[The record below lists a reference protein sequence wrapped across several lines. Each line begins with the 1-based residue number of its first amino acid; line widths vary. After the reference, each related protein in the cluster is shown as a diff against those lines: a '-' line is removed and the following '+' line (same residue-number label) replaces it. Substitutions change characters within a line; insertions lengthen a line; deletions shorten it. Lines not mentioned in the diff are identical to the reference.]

1 MEELVNELKEQGVL
15 TSPLIIQ
22 AFLAIDRQDF
32 VPEENKSFARINEAL
47 PTLAGQTISQPAV
60 VAFMLELLDP
70 QPGEKI
76 LDVGAGSGWTTALL
90 SQIVG
95 KNGKV
100 IGIELVPEVA
110 EFGKKNI
117 DKYNFIKKGIAEYLC
132 QDGSKGYPKEAPF
145 DKILIS
151 ASLPSKNIPP
161 ALKEQLAPNGR
172 IITPIRKSIWLLTK
186 IDDDG
191 FEAKE
196 FPGFLFVPFKADN
209 QQTSENSY
217 D

>member
-1 MEELVNELKEQGVL
+1 MDELVNELKEQGFL
-15 TSPLIIQ
+15 ASPLLAK

-32 VPEENKSFARINEAL
+32 VPEESKPFAYVNEAI

-60 VAFMLELLDP
+60 VAFMLEKLDP
-70 QPGEKI
+70 QPGDKI
-76 LDVGAGSGWTTALL
+76 LDIGAGSGWTTALL
-90 SQIVG
+90 SYIAG

-100 IGIELVPEVA
+100 IGIELIPEVA

-117 DKYNFIKKGIAEYLC
+117 AKYNFIKKGIAKYLC
-132 QDGSKGYPKEAPF
+132 QDGSKGCLKEAPF
-145 DKILIS
+145 NKILIS
-151 ASLPSKNIPP
+151 ASLPAKNIPP
-161 ALKEQLAPNGR
+161 ALKDQLAANGC
-172 IITPIRKSIWLLTK
+172 IVTPIRKSVWKLTK

-196 FPGFLFVPFKADN
+196 YPGFLFVPFKIDSRHK
-209 QQTSENSY
+209 SEDSY